1 MLWGGGHRGS
11 FVVTPRRTDIAT
23 TRIGSEPAREGRKA
37 GGLIN
42 GRAAIAKMLGRHIS
56 GICRLLGQKKAPQ
69 AIGPPREL
77 SCDRD
82 LPLYRSESSGTNG

>member
-37 GGLIN
+37 GGGAV
-42 GRAAIAKMLGRHIS
+42 GRGRMPQES
-56 GICRLLGQKKAPQ
+56 ARGGLDLLSLV
-69 AIGPPREL
+69 PRMDEF
-77 SCDRD
+77 
-82 LPLYRSESSGTNG
+82 